1 MFFPGGVK
9 KVFKLFYYFMR
20 LLLKFEVNKMKNILL
35 LVSLMLVLLAAFAQ
49 AEVEIHI
56 LRGDTDTDAN
66 YETIGGIENLAA
78 TKGGLAWHT
87 TSKSLSS
94 VAYGFYYSGSDT
106 MTPYYPTY
114 SWTTLT
120 NPTSLS
126 LQDDDISGFIDLGFD
141 TRFYSDGNSSLY
153 DKVKVSSNGFLT
165 FDDSNNNVCCQGQ
178 NLPDS
183 NEPNNLVAGWWED
196 LRPASGGGAGTIKYQ
211 KFGSTPNRYF
221 VLEFNDVAHYGDN
234 NKKVSFQI
242 KLFED

>member
-1 MFFPGGVK
+1 MK
-9 KVFKLFYYFMR
+9 K
-20 LLLKFEVNKMKNILL
+20 ILL
-35 LVSLMLVLLAAFAQ
+35 LISLMLVLLAAFAQ

-56 LRGDTDTDAN
+56 KRGDTDTDAY
-66 YETIGGIENLAA
+66 YETIGGIENSDGS
-78 TKGGLAWHT
+78 KGGLAWYT

-94 VAYGFYYSGSDT
+94 VAYGFYYSGSDS

-126 LQDDDISGFIDLGFD
+126 LQDDEVSGVIYLGFN
-141 TRFYSDGNSSLY
+141 TRFYDNGNSSLY
-153 DKVKVSSNGFLT
+153 NQVRVSSNGFLT
-165 FDDSNNNVCCQGQ
+165 FADSTVHGCCQGQ
-178 NLPDS
+178 NLPYSDV
-183 NEPNNLVAGWWED
+183 PNNLVAGWWED

-211 KFGSTPNRYF
+211 QFGSSPNKYF

>member
-1 MFFPGGVK
+1 MK
-9 KVFKLFYYFMR
+9 K
-20 LLLKFEVNKMKNILL
+20 ILL
-35 LVSLMLVLLAAFAQ
+35 LVSLMLVLLATFAQ

-56 LRGDTDTDAN
+56 LRGDTDTDAY
-66 YETIGGIENLAA
+66 YETIGGIENSAA
-78 TKGGLAWHT
+78 TKGGLAWYT
-87 TSKSLSS
+87 TSKTLSS
-94 VAYGFYYSGSDT
+94 VAYGFYYSGSDS

-126 LQDDDISGFIDLGFD
+126 LQDDDMSGIISLDFD
-141 TRFYSDGNSSLY
+141 TRFYGTLNNQ
-153 DKVKVSSNGFLT
+153 VKVSSNGFLT
-165 FDDSNNNVCCQGQ
+165 FNTSTQAHGCCQGQ
-178 NLPDS
+178 NLPYSD
-183 NEPNNLVAGWWED
+183 EPNDLVAGWWED

-211 KFGSTPNRYF
+211 TFGAAPNRYF